1 MMHSRSGTLMLLGDA
16 YPTYRMFTQ
25 NYCLAFF
32 NWATLYP
39 EIKLLTSLLPD
50 VERKTISTQYFNQ

>member
-25 NYCLAFF
+25 NYCLAFSFKLGNALPRNQTF
-32 NWATLYP
+32 NKFIA
-39 EIKLLTSLLPD
+39 
-50 VERKTISTQYFNQ
+50 RC